1 MKNYSNLSAAG
12 MQFRA
17 MFPGVV
23 PENGT
28 TEQWLRL
35 MRLAFETQNDLVDLS
50 KRHTPASR
58 RWERIGDEAQAR
70 AAAAKRLIAA

>member
-1 MKNYSNLSAAG
+1 MKNYSNLTPAG
-12 MQFRA
+12 RQFRA

-35 MRLAFETQNDLVDLS
+35 MRLAFKNQNDLVDFS

-58 RWERIGDEAQAR
+58 RWERIGDEAKAR
-70 AAAAKRLIAA
+70 AVAAERLIEA